1 MVHETLTE
9 GGSGRLVDHHVHY
22 TLIYF
27 LIVNLLL
34 NPELFVQKTLFP
46 CLVSRPQQRG
56 KGESVRRD
64 GGSNPKP
71 PSYLSRHAKY
81 TPASLAKQARE
92 TVKSVKA
99 LIEEER
105 K

>member
-34 NPELFVQKTLFP
+34 SPELFVQMTLFH

-56 KGESVRRD
+56 KRGWHSTTYVGVPYQLR
-64 GGSNPKP
+64 
-71 PSYLSRHAKY
+71 LVFA
-81 TPASLAKQARE
+81 
-92 TVKSVKA
+92 
-99 LIEEER
+99 IC
-105 K
+105 